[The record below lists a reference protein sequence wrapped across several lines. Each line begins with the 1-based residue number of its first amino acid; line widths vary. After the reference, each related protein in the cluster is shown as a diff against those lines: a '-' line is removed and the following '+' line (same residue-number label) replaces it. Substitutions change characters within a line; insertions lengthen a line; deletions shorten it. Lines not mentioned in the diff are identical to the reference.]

1 MCSHPNTALANCGIS
16 TSSYITHQYTTTT
29 SDTLPQTSRPASQL
43 CFYQCRP
50 KYKTKENHWKLIQE
64 DLVREQILLISLNS
78 LRCGKVLR
86 VGSVWGRCVNCK
98 LGTVLNMVSWKST
111 TGILLTIY
119 FSTLAIYSVCVV
131 VYLRTCLLV
140 WLATRLSTYLFLRR
154 SVL

>member
-1 MCSHPNTALANCGIS
+1 MNRKNQQLEALTFLFHQTPTNKANIFHWIKMCSHPNTALANCGIS
-16 TSSYITHQYTTTT
+16 TSSYITHQHITTT
-29 SDTLPQTSRPASQL
+29 SDSLPQTSRPASQL

-98 LGTVLNMVSWKST
+98 LGTVLTW
-111 TGILLTIY
+111 
-119 FSTLAIYSVCVV
+119 
-131 VYLRTCLLV
+131 CLEKVPLGF
-140 WLATRLSTYLFLRR
+140 Y
-154 SVL
+154 